1 MVRFKTWR
9 DSYLFLKEYGN
20 FTCLNCKYSTH
31 NLDTSI
37 NHTDMDY
44 ASLFCTKTISMV
56 RLDLQF
62 CCDKW
67 EHEQTG
73 DKLKDM
79 DMDCMVWKVP
89 YELLDVF
96 DDKSKEWTIE
106 EINEVCDE
114 FTKSESEEDNC

>member
-1 MVRFKTWR
+1 MELLQIKKTEINASLR
-9 DSYLFLKEYGN
+9 KEYR
-20 FTCLNCKYSTH
+20 FFQIS
-31 NLDTSI
+31 
-37 NHTDMDY
+37 DMHLSYCDEN
-44 ASLFCTKTISMV
+44 SS
-56 RLDLQF
+56 DL
-62 CCDKW
+62 DKW